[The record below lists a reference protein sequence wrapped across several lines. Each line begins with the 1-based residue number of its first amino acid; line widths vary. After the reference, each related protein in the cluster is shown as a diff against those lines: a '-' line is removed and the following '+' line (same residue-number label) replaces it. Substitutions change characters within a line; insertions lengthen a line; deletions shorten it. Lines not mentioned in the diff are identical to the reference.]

1 MKKQTWVIIV
11 GIVIVFLIV
20 MGVIALFPRE
30 DAGAQQSPSPTTA
43 RSTPTQEL
51 SDELPVVSADTQT
64 KEPTAPATT
73 ASKATTLPTETKEI
87 ESQPMATNSDELSV
101 PEISQTTKP
110 TPTPTEATQTTE
122 PTPTASPKPEQTNSN
137 ELPFVPA
144 G

>member
-64 KEPTAPATT
+64 KDFPP
-73 ASKATTLPTETKEI
+73 
-87 ESQPMATNSDELSV
+87 V
-101 PEISQTTKP
+101 PESNGESVGRRHVYENNVPIQLPVPSAETT
-110 TPTPTEATQTTE
+110 
-122 PTPTASPKPEQTNSN
+122 
-137 ELPFVPA
+137 
-144 G
+144 GYH